1 MKYRILVIDDEKSL
15 RFTFQ
20 RFLSDEGY
28 EVETAAE
35 FDEALQLLAQKRYDA
50 VFSDILLGGKTGI
63 DVLRAIK
70 ERDSLCPVIM
80 VTGYPNIETA
90 SEALRLGAFDYI
102 PKPVVK
108 KDLLQVARAALKYR
122 RIAEENE
129 RNRTNLEAV
138 FRSVRDALII
148 VDKEGVVQRFNEAAQ
163 RICSLED
170 HVLGQHYSEALA
182 RCSDHCN
189 ELLQQTLEK
198 GKPRQLDR
206 IECKAPEAGG
216 QVLTLSTAP
225 LLDGSGA
232 AIGAVLVARDETR
245 LDKLERTLRKRNSF
259 HKMVGGSSKMQE
271 LYCLL
276 DDLADVPSTVL
287 ITGESGTGKELV
299 ARAIHYNSPRLGKA
313 FLALNCAAIPSELL
327 ESELF
332 GYEKGAF
339 TGATERKI
347 GKFEQASGGTLF
359 LDEIGDM
366 PLDLQ
371 AKLLRVLQEKEIT
384 RTGGN
389 TSIPV
394 DVRIVAAT
402 NQNLEEQVR
411 ERAFR
416 EDLYY
421 RLNVVPI
428 NIPSLRERRADI
440 PLLVD
445 YFLPRAQQELNV
457 QTQGCTK
464 EAMGLLMRHDW
475 PGNVRELE
483 NALRR
488 AALLSSD
495 PMLTPDDFP
504 GLQPQGAVTEVD
516 ESLEALISKKLRSSF
531 AQMDVQELDN
541 LYEMVMNQMERPL
554 IRIILEK
561 TRSNQVRAAEILGIN
576 RNTLRKKIQTLD
588 IDIKSI

>member
-1 MKYRILVIDDEKSL
+1 MSIERILVADDEQSIGWVLAKAL
-15 RFTFQ
+15 TKKGFTVDTVTDGNAAKAQVERNNYDLAILDIKMPGISGLDLLSEFRKQ
-20 RFLSDEGY
+20 RPEMTVIIMTAESTMKNA
-28 EVETAAE
+28 VEA
-35 FDEALQLLAQKRYDA
+35 
-50 VFSDILLGGKTGI
+50 
-63 DVLRAIK
+63 
-70 ERDSLCPVIM
+70 M
-80 VTGYPNIETA
+80 
-90 SEALRLGAFDYI
+90 RLGAYDYI
-102 PKPVVK
+102 TKPF
-108 KDLLQVARAALKYR
+108 DL
-122 RIAEENE
+122 
-129 RNRTNLEAV
+129 
-138 FRSVRDALII
+138 DALDAII
-148 VDKEGVVQRFNEAAQ
+148 LKAQ
-163 RICSLED
+163 NASSASAEMKRLKDELKD
-170 HVLGQHYSEALA
+170 HYH
-182 RCSDHCN
+182 
-189 ELLQQTLEK
+189 
-198 GKPRQLDR
+198 LDR
-206 IECKAPEAGG
+206 TI
-216 QVLTLSTAP
+216 
-225 LLDGSGA
+225 
-232 AIGAVLVARDETR
+232 IG
-245 LDKLERTLRKRNSF
+245 K
-259 HKMVGGSSKMQE
+259 SKPMQE
-271 LYCLL
+271 IYKILGRV
-276 DDLADVPSTVL
+276 APTDVTVL

-411 ERAFR
+411 NRQFR

-445 YFLPRAQQELNV
+445 YFIPRAQQELNV
-457 QTQGCTK
+457 QTHGCTK
-464 EAMGLLMRHDW
+464 EAMDLLMRHDW

-483 NALRR
+483 NVLRR
-488 AALLSSD
+488 AALLSAD
-495 PMLTPDDFP
+495 AMLTPDDFP
-504 GLQPQGAVTEVD
+504 GLQPQGAATEVD

-541 LYEMVMNQMERPL
+541 LYDMVMHQMERPL

-588 IDIKSI
+588 IDIKTI